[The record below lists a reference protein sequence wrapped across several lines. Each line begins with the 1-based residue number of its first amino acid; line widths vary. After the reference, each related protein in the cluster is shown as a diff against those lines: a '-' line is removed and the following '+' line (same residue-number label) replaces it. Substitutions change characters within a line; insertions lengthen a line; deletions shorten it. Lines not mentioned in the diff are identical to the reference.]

1 MVIIETPVFTKLI
14 TELMS
19 DEDYRELQLTLVA
32 RPDLGVLIRNSGG
45 LRKLRWNLYGRG
57 KSGGVRLIYYWMTT
71 DEQLYMLLVYP
82 KSVQDNL
89 TVQQLN
95 MLKAIIQRWP
105 L

>member
-32 RPDLGVLIRNSGG
+32 RPDLGVLVRNSGG
-45 LRKLRWNLYGRG
+45 LRKLRWNLFERG
-57 KSGGVRLIYYWMTT
+57 KSGGVRVIYYWMTE

-82 KSVQDNL
+82 KNVQDNL
-89 TVQQLN
+89 TAQQLN